1 MIEVLTI
8 GFIPVDC
15 KSQEIS
21 CGDFQSSGTTER
33 SYRIGMGSI
42 TGIDS
47 DVRIAFAAEHVV
59 PNSPVLMLLS
69 DHLRQFSLNLTAN
82 ALYNALTML
91 RSGKERF
98 SSKFRIVESEGGT
111 FSNERYIFN
120 GHYYIR
126 RYEEYSD
133 SSIVNELI
141 CVKVL

>member
-1 MIEVLTI
+1 MKEVITI

-21 CGDFQSSGTTER
+21 CGDCLSSGTAEQ
-33 SYRIGMGSI
+33 SYQIGEGCI

-47 DVRIAFAAEHVV
+47 DLRIAFAADPVV

-69 DHLRQFSLNLTAN
+69 DHLGQFSLNLTAN

-98 SSKFRIVESEGGT
+98 SSKFRIVESEGGA
-111 FSNERYIFN
+111 FSNERHVFN

-126 RYEEYSD
+126 RYEEYAD
-133 SSIVNELI
+133 TSIANELI
-141 CVKVL
+141 CIKVF